1 MAVTNVESFYIGGP
15 DRGPDIEEQIAKA
28 ADLQR
33 AYNETLRAAI
43 DQVTDNF
50 IDAIALGELDNP
62 AEVAAQ
68 LSALRLNLRP

>member
-1 MAVTNVESFYIGGP
+1 MESEQTY
-15 DRGPDIEEQIAKA
+15 RVVKLEEQIAKT
-28 ADLQR
+28 ADLLR
-33 AYNETLRAAI
+33 AYKETLRAQV

-68 LSALRLNLRP
+68 LSALRRNLRP

>member
-1 MAVTNVESFYIGGP
+1 MESEQTY
-15 DRGPDIEEQIAKA
+15 RVVKLEEQIAKT

>member
-1 MAVTNVESFYIGGP
+1 MESEQTY
-15 DRGPDIEEQIAKA
+15 RVVKLEEQIAKT
-28 ADLQR
+28 ADLVR
-33 AYNETLRAAI
+33 AYKETLRAQV

-68 LSALRLNLRP
+68 LSALRRNLRP

>member
-1 MAVTNVESFYIGGP
+1 MESEQTY
-15 DRGPDIEEQIAKA
+15 RVVKLEEQIAKT
-28 ADLQR
+28 ADLLR